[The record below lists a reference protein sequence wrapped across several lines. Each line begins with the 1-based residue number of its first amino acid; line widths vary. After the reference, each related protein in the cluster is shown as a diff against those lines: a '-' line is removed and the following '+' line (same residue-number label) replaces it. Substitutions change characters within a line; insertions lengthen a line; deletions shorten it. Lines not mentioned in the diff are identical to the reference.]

1 VKTTLL
7 DYQGPMTNLLV
18 YDPDKVV
25 RGILVGFVKEKSITD
40 GHVTAIGA
48 VSRAVLGFFDR
59 KTNYYKRVPQNGQDE
74 VLSLI
79 GDVALKEDGAPGV
92 HARNSRVA

>member
-1 VKTTLL
+1 MKTTLL

-25 RGILVGFVKEKSITD
+25 RGGLVDFVKEKAITA
-40 GHVTAIGA
+40 GHFTAIGA

-59 KTNYYKRVPQNGQDE
+59 KTNRGRREGK
-74 VLSLI
+74 
-79 GDVALKEDGAPGV
+79 LKCFG
-92 HARNSRVA
+92 R